1 VTVANMR
8 GASLLGTLDYARQT
22 FGADALERVLAA
34 VSPETRAVIGDPL
47 RPSILTQ
54 GWYDCRLV
62 SDLTRAVDQACGK
75 GDLALARAA
84 GKHVAFEDVNRF
96 FKWLLR
102 LTGPATIF
110 TRAGSVWNNYHS
122 AGRYVFEG
130 LDGRRARIRI
140 DDWDS
145 AEPVICRRIE
155 GWMERALELTLG
167 AGTRPAIREEAHLAK
182 DPAVGPHPFCRYL
195 AEW

>member
-1 VTVANMR
+1 MR
-8 GASLLGTLDYARQT
+8 GASLLGTLDYARRQ
-22 FGADALERVLAA
+22 FGDDGLRRMLAA
-34 VSPETRAVIGDPL
+34 VTPETRQAIGDPAN
-47 RPSILTQ
+47 PAVLTQ

-62 SDLTRAVDQACGK
+62 SDLTRALDQTCGK

-102 LTGPATIF
+102 LTSPATLF
-110 TRAGSVWNNYHS
+110 SRAASVWNNYHS
-122 AGRYVFEG
+122 GGRYVVEA
-130 LDGRRARIRI
+130 LEERRARLRI

-145 AEPVICRRIE
+145 ADPVICRRIE

-167 AGTRPAIREEAHLAK
+167 KGARPTIREEAHLTSE
-182 DPAVGPHPFCRYL
+182 PAVGTYRFCRYL

>member
-1 VTVANMR
+1 MANVR
-8 GASLLGTLDYARQT
+8 GASLLGTLDYARLT
-22 FGADALERVLAA
+22 FGDEALGRVLAA
-34 VSPETRAVIGDPL
+34 ASPQTRDAIGDPA
-47 RPSILTQ
+47 RPTVLTQ
-54 GWYDCRLV
+54 GWYDCRLL
-62 SDLTRAVDQACGK
+62 SDLTRALDRTCGA

-102 LTGPATIF
+102 LSGPATLF
-110 TRAGSVWNNYHS
+110 TRASSVWNNYHS

-140 DDWDS
+140 EDWDS
-145 AEPVICRRIE
+145 ADPVICKRIE
-155 GWMERALELTLG
+155 GWIERALELTLG
-167 AGTRPAIREEAHLAK
+167 KGARPAIREEAHLAR
-182 DPAVGPHPFCRYL
+182 DPAVTTHAFCRYL

>member
-1 VTVANMR
+1 MR
-8 GASLLGTLDYARQT
+8 GASLLGTLDYTRRT
-22 FGADALERVLAA
+22 FGEEGLRRALAA
-34 VSPETRAVIGDPL
+34 TAPETRQAIGDPGN
-47 RPSILTQ
+47 PAVLTQ

-62 SDLTRAVDQACGK
+62 SDLTRAVDQACGR

-110 TRAGSVWNNYHS
+110 SRSASVWNNYHS
-122 AGRYVFEG
+122 AGRYVVDTLE
-130 LDGRRARIRI
+130 DRRARIRI
-140 DDWDS
+140 EEWDS
-145 AEPVICRRIE
+145 ADPVICKRVE
-155 GWMERALELTLG
+155 GWIERALELTLG
-167 AGTRPAIREEAHLAK
+167 TGGRPSIREEAHLAH
-182 DPAVGPHPFCRYL
+182 DRAVSPHTYCLYV

>member
-1 VTVANMR
+1 MANMR
-8 GASLLGTLDYARQT
+8 GASILGTLDYTRRN
-22 FGADALERVLAA
+22 FGEDGLRRALAA
-34 VSPETRAVIGDPL
+34 MSPETRQAIGDPSQ
-47 RPSILTQ
+47 PTILTQ

-62 SDLTRAVDQACGK
+62 SDLTRAIDQTCGR

-102 LTGPATIF
+102 LSGPATLF
-110 TRAGSVWNNYHS
+110 TRASSVWNNYHS

-140 DDWDS
+140 EDWDS
-145 AEPVICRRIE
+145 ADPVICKRIE
-155 GWMERALELTLG
+155 GWIERALELTLG
-167 AGTRPAIREEAHLAK
+167 KGARPAIREEAHLAR
-182 DPAVGPHPFCRYL
+182 DPAVTTHAFCRYL

>member
-1 VTVANMR
+1 MR
-8 GASLLGTLDYARQT
+8 GASLLGTLDYTRRT
-22 FGADALERVLAA
+22 FGEEGLRRALAA
-34 VSPETRAVIGDPL
+34 TAPETRQAIGDPAN
-47 RPSILTQ
+47 PAILTQ

-62 SDLTRAVDQACGK
+62 SDLTRAVDQACGR

-110 TRAGSVWNNYHS
+110 SRSASVWNNYHS
-122 AGRYVFEG
+122 AGRYVVDTLE
-130 LDGRRARIRI
+130 DRRARIRI
-140 DDWDS
+140 EEWDS
-145 AEPVICRRIE
+145 ADPVICKRVE
-155 GWMERALELTLG
+155 GWIERALELTLG
-167 AGTRPAIREEAHLAK
+167 TGARPSIREEAHLAH
-182 DPAVGPHPFCRYL
+182 DRAVSPHAYCLYV